1 LRAFVDTL
9 RDIRDGELLNE
20 LPRKLQEV
28 IEGVQATGKKGK
40 LTIVL
45 ELSPAKANMF
55 VLTDDVKQ
63 VIPEPERDTTTVFF
77 ITEESDLSRRDPR
90 QPKLPEMGP
99 RGVIAPMAQPQAER
113 TVQNNG

>member
-1 LRAFVDTL
+1 MASYSRSCRASW
-9 RDIRDGELLNE
+9 
-20 LPRKLQEV
+20 QEV
-28 IEGVQATGKKGK
+28 VEGVQATGKRGK

-45 ELSPAKANMF
+45 ELAPAKAGMF

-77 ITEESDLSRRDPR
+77 VTQESDLSRRDPR

-99 RGVIAPMAQPQAER
+99 RGVVAPIAAGGDGSRE
-113 TVQNNG
+113 

>member
-1 LRAFVDTL
+1 VRAFVDTL
-9 RDIRDGELLNE
+9 KDIRDGELLNE

-28 IEGVQATGKKGK
+28 IEGVQATGKRGK

-45 ELSPAKANMF
+45 ELSPAKAGMF

-99 RGVIAPMAQPQAER
+99 RAVTPMAPPAER
-113 TVQNNG
+113 AQNNG